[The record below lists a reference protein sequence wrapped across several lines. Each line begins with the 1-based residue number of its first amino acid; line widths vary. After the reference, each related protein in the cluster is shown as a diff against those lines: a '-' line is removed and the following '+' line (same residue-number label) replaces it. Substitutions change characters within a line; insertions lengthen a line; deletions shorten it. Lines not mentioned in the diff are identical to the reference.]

1 MTLFSMKN
9 VTQKIKVEF
18 QDKGSK
24 VHFLPCPRMLHLVP
38 PNKNKLQSSLVF
50 SNLEKALISC
60 SNTRYKNIFIGVFK
74 HWTYTV
80 LKLNEPQG

>member
-1 MTLFSMKN
+1 MSHK
-9 VTQKIKVEF
+9 KSKVEF

-24 VHFLPCPRMLHLVP
+24 VHFLLHPRMLHLVP

-50 SNLEKALISC
+50 LNFEKAFISS
-60 SNTRYKNIFIGVFK
+60 SNTQYKSIFVGVFK
-74 HWTYTV
+74 HWTYKL